1 MEYWK
6 LGGGVGTMWTPESR
20 HAVKNSGI
28 LETGGWVWGGVG
40 RHWKFGGILELW
52 VHWELG
58 STEDRWI

>member
-28 LETGGWVWGGVG
+28 LETGGWVWGG
-40 RHWKFGGILELW
+40 GGLVDIGNLVEYW
-52 VHWELG
+52 NYG
-58 STEDRWI
+58 CIGN